1 LFYASSK
8 GDVRVMKVLR
18 NLAWRANI
26 QDIDGRTPLNLA
38 SSSNNLAAVKF
49 LANNGADI
57 MEQDLRGDD
66 PI

>member
-26 QDIDGRTPLNLA
+26 QDIDGRTPLHLA

-57 MEQDLRGDD
+57 MKQDLRGDD